1 MFRFMDERLP
11 TKTILARNLAYLMKD
26 RGWNQKET
34 ARRAGVDQKVI
45 SYIIN
50 ERKSPGVDTVDSI
63 AAAFGLNLWHLIMP
77 TLIEDLS
84 SDTSIRDVYEAFS
97 KASSEG
103 RRHIRQVAEREAE
116 YNKEAS

>member
-1 MFRFMDERLP
+1 MDERQP
-11 TKTILARNLAYLMKD
+11 TKAILARNLAFLMKD

-45 SYIIN
+45 SYILN
-50 ERKSPGVDTVDSI
+50 ERKSPGVDTVESI

-84 SDTSIRDVYEAFS
+84 GDTSIRNVYDAYFRAS
-97 KASSEG
+97 KEG
-103 RRHIRQVAEREAE
+103 RRHILGVAEREAE